1 MDEVAE
7 RGALMHRP
15 VGEEVGASD
24 GAAREGEKH
33 GRHHVLDIDEGD
45 VLLLEANGEVGVALD
60 ALRHHE
66 VVVLPGTIDARGTED
81 DDGQSALQR
90 RLFGL
95 QFAPAIAGVGARLVG
110 RGDRRVGLGLVDG
123 AKDAE
128 ARQED
133 DALHG
138 HRQRPDGLEEVAR
151 AVQQTLASVRDNDAA
166 GALWVQRELLQLT
179 GDPYASM
186 LPVVFTCGLGL
197 VADGVST
204 TDFSFGTL
212 GRVRSQTPQTLLD
225 LQVHEDV
232 KGLHLTADYVT
243 QALDAQRVQDAIS
256 AVAQRICDCA
266 ERVHGAQ
273 AVAAGAADAAGD
285 GAAAA
290 GGVAGAAASITTPAD
305 QLATSPADNPATV
318 LADQPTA
325 DTVPVTAASAA
336 DLTGPAADLYAQ
348 IAPLWEAALE
358 GVAVTLDSNFFKEGG
373 DSLRATMV
381 TRQVQDTTGREV
393 DLRILLTNPT
403 LRDYLQAV
411 SAVPAATAT
420 EVGELDDYPN
430 SPGSSERAGAGV
442 VVGTLPHGGDQ
453 ADSSLADADLEEGT
467 L

>member
-1 MDEVAE
+1 MVAIRE
-7 RGALMHRP
+7 PKIDRVSADVPAELWAAVQQSAKQSRVTAASLVLAAYAVELGQWSGSSDFTVNVTLFDRDVSVPGVNRVVGDFTSLTP
-15 VGEEVGASD
+15 VAC
-24 GAAREGEKH
+24 R
-33 GRHHVLDIDEGD
+33 
-45 VLLLEANGEVGVALD
+45 
-60 ALRHHE
+60 
-66 VVVLPGTIDARGTED
+66 VLPGD
-81 DDGQSALQR
+81 S
-90 RLFGL
+90 
-95 QFAPAIAGVGARLVG
+95 
-110 RGDRRVGLGLVDG
+110 
-123 AKDAE
+123 
-128 ARQED
+128 
-133 DALHG
+133 
-138 HRQRPDGLEEVAR
+138 LEEVAR
-151 AVQQTLASVRDNDAA
+151 AVQQTLASVRDYDAA